1 MKKSLLIALLC
12 VLMAFMAVS
21 RDNEPAAKPEPED
34 KVLVDISKFTDDNYG
49 VLTDGHYR
57 GEADKR
63 TVTDGKLD
71 LASGGLGYYMG
82 TVAEI
87 ELNGTK
93 ETYDVVVKAD
103 EKYEMTVV
111 ISNYEGLYIGGNAFG
126 SKDAVVPSGDGLVK
140 AEDSEESTTFVVTME
155 IKEGGVSYSIKAG
168 DADAEVKDIS
178 YTAAEGE
185 EFRYGFVFWATKGS
199 VESIKIEKL

>member
-1 MKKSLLIALLC
+1 
-12 VLMAFMAVS
+12 
-21 RDNEPAAKPEPED
+21 
-34 KVLVDISKFTDDNYG
+34 
-49 VLTDGHYR
+49 
-57 GEADKR
+57 
-63 TVTDGKLD
+63 
-71 LASGGLGYYMG
+71 MG
-82 TVAEI
+82 TAAEI
-87 ELNGTK
+87 DFAGTK

-126 SKDAVVPSGDGLVK
+126 SKNTVAPSGEGLIK

-155 IKEGGVSYSIKAG
+155 IKEDGVSYAIKVG
-168 DADAEVKDIS
+168 DADAVTKAIS

-185 EFRYGFVFWATKGS
+185 EFRYGFTFWATKGS